1 MNALIHLDQNGK
13 KVMERRVHE
22 AVMKE
27 RADISTRAQYVWAL
41 SMLQCG
47 LSPSTVQRVA
57 NHFEAV
63 LDKYMEYQTE
73 DLGDLFMRSI
83 DSKGKTHK
91 DADTPRYKALGNSIA
106 LPQWYYVLGG
116 IADRLPEDATLGS
129 LFDGI
134 GGFPYVWAQ
143 LHAGR
148 KELCVWASEI
158 EEFPIAVTKK
168 WFPEVEDGK
177 LF

>member
-47 LSPSTVQRVA
+47 LSPREQEVLAIWATGHTGAYIEKQ
-57 NHFEAV
+57 

-73 DLGDLFMRSI
+73 DLGDLFMRSMLH
-83 DSKGKTHK
+83 DSGVEV
-91 DADTPRYKALGNSIA
+91 KATS
-106 LPQWYYVLGG
+106 
-116 IADRLPEDATLGS
+116 RE
-129 LFDGI
+129 
-134 GGFPYVWAQ
+134 
-143 LHAGR
+143 R
-148 KELCVWASEI
+148 KR
-158 EEFPIAVTKK
+158 KRK
-168 WFPEVEDGK
+168 
-177 LF
+177 

>member
-1 MNALIHLDQNGK
+1 MKALIHLDQNGK

-47 LSPSTVQRVA
+47 LSPQTVQRVV
-57 NHFEAV
+57 NHFDAV
-63 LDKYMEYQTE
+63 VDKYME
-73 DLGDLFMRSI
+73 
-83 DSKGKTHK
+83 
-91 DADTPRYKALGNSIA
+91 
-106 LPQWYYVLGG
+106 
-116 IADRLPEDATLGS
+116 
-129 LFDGI
+129 
-134 GGFPYVWAQ
+134 
-143 LHAGR
+143 HAGR